1 MKKEKY
7 GSAAKIVTTDNGY
20 EIFVD
25 AVKKENENSEI
36 LDFTADR
43 KCIGF
48 VTLSWNNAQSFWIDY
63 IDEVQTFS
71 DALKKMKEAGE
82 PFSYGKFSEEIDWQS
97 KYDSEDILPD
107 IRFKKFAVVD
117 NSRPKTSVEDVQG
130 ICDALCL
137 SLQGTRAQYDLSE
150 IKYVPKEES
159 VYLVYHGS
167 CNFKKKINVEC
178 CSGFGIVKAVINS
191 L

>member
-1 MKKEKY
+1 MKKETY

-82 PFSYGKFSEEIDWQS
+82 PFSDGKFSEEIDWQS
-97 KYDSEDILPD
+97 KYDPEDILPD
-107 IRFKKFAVVD
+107 IRFKKLLVVER
-117 NSRPKTSVEDVQG
+117 NPHR
-130 ICDALCL
+130 
-137 SLQGTRAQYDLSE
+137 
-150 IKYVPKEES
+150 
-159 VYLVYHGS
+159 
-167 CNFKKKINVEC
+167 
-178 CSGFGIVKAVINS
+178 
-191 L
+191 